1 MLVQTARDRLERCLW
16 PLNHTSATHL
26 LFQRCS
32 SLVAG
37 WTFPLM
43 RHWGGY
49 GWEGLLFCEG
59 GGAVRQNLLEQLLAL
74 PGNDEQGKVRRE
86 NARPPTPCS
95 CDPVFVSLHPSRL
108 RSAHPAAAAASPGEP
123 SRPLLGPGFTQTVHS
138 SV

>member
-1 MLVQTARDRLERCLW
+1 MAYGADAVTGKGLADGREVEKGHDGTSSVPVQTARDRLERCLW

-59 GGAVRQNLLEQLLAL
+59 GGAVRQIA
-74 PGNDEQGKVRRE
+74 
-86 NARPPTPCS
+86 
-95 CDPVFVSLHPSRL
+95 
-108 RSAHPAAAAASPGEP
+108 
-123 SRPLLGPGFTQTVHS
+123 
-138 SV
+138 